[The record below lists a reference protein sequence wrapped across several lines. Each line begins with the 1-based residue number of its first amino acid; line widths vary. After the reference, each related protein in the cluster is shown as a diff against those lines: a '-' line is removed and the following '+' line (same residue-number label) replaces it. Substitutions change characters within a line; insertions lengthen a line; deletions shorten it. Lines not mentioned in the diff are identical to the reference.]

1 MKTTEPQPTLQ
12 DCVDELQ
19 KIKVEQPSDST
30 LRARITTVQY
40 MIQSVSEAVLNSNC
54 NKAMEDYE
62 RLQKIENIEER
73 RKALKEWAD
82 T

>member
-12 DCVDELQ
+12 DCIDELQ

-30 LRARITTVQY
+30 LRARITKVQY
-40 MIQSVSEAVLNSNC
+40 MIQNVSETVLNSNC
-54 NKAMEDYE
+54 NKAMDEYE
-62 RLQKIENIEER
+62 SISKIENIDER
-73 RKALKEWAD
+73 NKKMKEWVD